1 MDPIAGMR
9 KQYSKETLVE
19 SGVSPNPIDQFALW
33 WKDALDHGVDEPNAM
48 TLATC
53 DINGSPHARIVLL
66 KGYDKNGFV
75 FYTNYQSHKGL
86 QITQNPQVALLFFWR
101 ELERQVR
108 IEGTAHKVS
117 DADSDEY
124 FNSRPYESRIGA
136 WVSAQSEVIAS
147 RDVLELK
154 VKEIEQKF
162 EGKTIE
168 RPKFWGGFCVQP
180 EKIEFWQGRPGRL
193 HDRILY
199 TKNDD
204 LSWRISRLAP

>member
-9 KQYSKETLVE
+9 KRYNKETLVE
-19 SGVSPNPIDQFALW
+19 SGVSPTPIDQFTLW

-117 DADSDEY
+117 DAESDEY

>member
-19 SGVSPNPIDQFALW
+19 SGVSPNPIDQFAVW

-53 DINGSPHARIVLL
+53 GINGSPHARIVLL
-66 KGYDKNGFV
+66 KGYDNNGFV

-86 QITQNPQVALLFFWR
+86 QITQTPQVALLFFWR